1 MIVKELTSKLL
12 EKVLD
17 EIKTPEN
24 MNKIQTELLNPLIT
38 YTYKKIYP
46 YLFLTIIIFLLTF
59 ILALIILIILIK
71 KILI

>member
-1 MIVKELTSKLL
+1 MIVKEITTKLL

-24 MNKIQTELLNPLIT
+24 MNKIQNELLNPLIT

-46 YLFLTIIIFLLTF
+46 Y
-59 ILALIILIILIK
+59 
-71 KILI
+71 